1 MFEITKFSIFI
12 RIILAIIIGG
22 LIGYER
28 EKKRKPAGFIT
39 HTLVCLG
46 AAVIAVIQILV
57 SQSSIAVVLQN
68 PDLSSV
74 IKIDM
79 GRMTAQVV
87 SGVGFLG
94 AGTIFYTKGSIR
106 GITTAA
112 TLWVTACIGIAI
124 GTGYF
129 FLSITSAIFI
139 IFIMLIMKKFEV
151 LYIERE
157 KQRVIKINY
166 SGDINTE
173 IKIKKYFK
181 NNNIKLIGAKYLKE
195 IDKNTHTEKETLY
208 TLSLPQHMSTEG
220 LVNALKDFEEIFQ
233 ISIH

>member
-12 RIILAIIIGG
+12 RIILAIVIGG

-39 HTLVCLG
+39 HMLVCLG

-57 SQSSIAVVLQN
+57 SQSSMAMVLQN

-74 IKIDM
+74 VKIDM

-94 AGTIFYTKGSIR
+94 AGTIFHTQGSIK

-112 TLWVTACIGIAI
+112 TLWITACIGIAI
-124 GTGYF
+124 GMGYF
-129 FLSITSAIFI
+129 FLSITSAVFI

-157 KQRVIKINY
+157 KQRVVKISY
-166 SGDINTE
+166 SGDIHTE
-173 IKIKKYFK
+173 IKIKKYLK
-181 NNNIKLIGAKYLKE
+181 NNNIKLIGAKYLRE
-195 IDKNTHTEKETLY
+195 TDKNTHTEKETVY
-208 TLSLPQHMSTEG
+208 TLSLPQHMSTES
-220 LVNALKDFEEIFQ
+220 LVKALKEFDEIFH